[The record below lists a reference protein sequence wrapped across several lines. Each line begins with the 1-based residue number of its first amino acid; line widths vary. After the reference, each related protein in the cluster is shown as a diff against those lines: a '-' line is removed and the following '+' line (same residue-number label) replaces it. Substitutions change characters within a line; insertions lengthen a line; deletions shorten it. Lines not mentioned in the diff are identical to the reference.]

1 LRDLV
6 RRPAV
11 VVAAA
16 LVVSALSLL
25 APWAIAFDAWSWII
39 WGREV
44 TRLGLDTAGGPS
56 WKPLSVVFTTVFAL
70 FGSAAPAL
78 WLIAARAGG
87 LLALGGVAALAH
99 RLAGPVAAAIAPVL
113 MLVSDWWL
121 FHTYLGNSE
130 GMLAAAAAWA
140 IVAHLDGRHQA
151 ALGLGVAAGL
161 IRPEAWPFA
170 GLYALWAWRRAGMSF
185 WAAAAWLALLPI
197 LWFGP
202 DLTGSGGALGA
213 SDAALAYAAPA
224 SAANAAVPVLEV
236 WRDVGGLLTVPV
248 LVAAALGVWLGGRTE
263 RMLLGMACAWVLIVG
278 VLSQAG
284 YPGNPRYNVPAAV
297 IGCALAAAGV
307 VRLAR
312 WHAPARGPGVA
323 VALGA
328 GLTLLVLGA
337 NWGALRD
344 QVEGLGDRVD
354 RRKDLDTLV
363 ERNGGAAQLRACAPI
378 HTVQGMRAMV
388 AWRLDVRMAPVSEG
402 ADPPVA
408 LFQAPSI
415 YRPYDADPA
424 YEGVPPEP
432 EPVAPPGLAAT
443 DRVGDWTLRAACR

>member
-1 LRDLV
+1 MRELT

-11 VVAAA
+11 PVAAA
-16 LVVSALSLL
+16 LAVAALSLL
-25 APWAIAFDAWSWII
+25 LPWAIAFDAWSWII

-56 WKPLSVVFTTVFAL
+56 WKPLSVVFTSVFAL
-70 FGSAAPAL
+70 FGSIAPQL
-78 WLIAARAGG
+78 WLVAARAGG

-99 RLAGPVAAAIAPVL
+99 RLAGPIAAVIAPAV
-113 MLVSDWWL
+113 MLVTDWWL

-130 GMLAAAAAWA
+130 GMLAAASAWA
-140 IVAHLDGRHQA
+140 IVAHLDGRRQA

-170 GLYALWAWRRAGMSF
+170 GLYALWAWRRGELGF
-185 WAAAAWLALLPI
+185 WVAAAWLALIPL

-224 SAANAAVPVLEV
+224 SAANAAVPILEV
-236 WRDVGGLLTVPV
+236 WRDVGGLVTVPALIAV
-248 LVAAALGVWLGGRTE
+248 GLGVWLGGR
-263 RMLLGMACAWVLIVG
+263 RDRVLFAMACAWVLIVG
-278 VLSQAG
+278 ILSQAG

-297 IGCALAAAGV
+297 VACALAGAGIVRAAARWAPRRATAAAAGGGA
-307 VRLAR
+307 LL
-312 WHAPARGPGVA
+312 
-323 VALGA
+323 VAL
-328 GLTLLVLGA
+328 VLAA

-344 QVEGLGDRVD
+344 QIEGLGDRVD
-354 RRKDLDTLV
+354 RRRDLDTLV
-363 ERNGGAAQLRACAPI
+363 ERNGGARSLRACAPV

-402 ADPPVA
+402 GDPPVV

-415 YRPYDADPA
+415 YRPYENDPA

-432 EPVAPPGLAAT
+432 EPVAAPGLEIA
-443 DRVGDWTLRAACR
+443 DREGDWTLRTACR